1 MPLVDTGE
9 SYAALQNA
17 GALAAGYLI
26 EYSFSLIQERR
37 IVLGRPRTIIDLAG
51 QLYGSVD
58 DKLDAMIDVNGL
70 SGDEIVELPAG
81 REIVYYV

>member
-17 GALAAGYLI
+17 GALASGYLV

-37 IVLGRPRTIIDLAG
+37 LVLGRSRTIVDLAG
-51 QLYGSVD
+51 QIYGSVD
-58 DKLDAMIDVNGL
+58 DRLNQLIDINGFT
-70 SGDEIVELPAG
+70 GDEIVEVPRG
-81 REIVYYV
+81 REVVYYV

>member
-17 GALAAGYLI
+17 GALASGYLV

-37 IVLGRPRTIIDLAG
+37 IVLGRARTIIDLAG
-51 QLYGSVD
+51 QLYGTVD
-58 DKLDAMIDVNGL
+58 DKLDAMIDINGFT
-70 SGDEIVELPAG
+70 GDEIVEIPAG
-81 REIVYYV
+81 REVVYYV

>member
-1 MPLVDTGE
+1 MQLVDTGE

-17 GALAAGYLI
+17 GALASGYLV

-37 IVLGRPRTIIDLAG
+37 LVLGRARTIIDLAG
-51 QLYGSVD
+51 QLYGTVD
-58 DKLDAMIDVNGL
+58 DKLDAMIDTNGL
-70 SGDEIVELPAG
+70 SGDEIIEVPAG

>member
-1 MPLVDTGE
+1 MQLVDTGE

-17 GALAAGYLI
+17 GALATGYLV

-37 IVLGRPRTIIDLAG
+37 LVLGRARTIIDLAG

-58 DKLDAMIDVNGL
+58 DKLDTMIDINGL
-70 SGDEIVELPAG
+70 SGDEIVEVPAG
-81 REIVYYV
+81 REITYYV